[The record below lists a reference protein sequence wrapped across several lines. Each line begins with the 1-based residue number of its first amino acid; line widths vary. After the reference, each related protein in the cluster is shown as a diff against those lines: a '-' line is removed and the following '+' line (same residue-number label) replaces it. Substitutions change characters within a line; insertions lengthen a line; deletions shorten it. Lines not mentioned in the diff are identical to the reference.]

1 MRPGPVLLWNS
12 APSLGFPDEGIEMP
26 RSGHPKNVTYF
37 QSAKN
42 QNHGQFFFLP
52 TLVAIRRCARKE
64 LNTICG
70 SLTGWNSSTLAVVA
84 GGSDNLFTRGTS
96 EASLQ
101 KRVVFW
107 HLGWNCMYGISK
119 AMASGSRPLCLHL
132 AWCSYQDSSRLIKC
146 VKRWTHGTRH
156 WKSSISW
163 WVAVWSWG
171 FSAIGRS
178 RWAYDRQPSGA
189 RHENDLTYFKRFAM
203 FFQIAPLFLLS
214 RCGWPTKRIR
224 WARLAQCL
232 WSCGVRLVSWDFAL
246 SGGKQADD
254 ISDSDLK
261 SEASSATQSAAKKA
275 AANTPNA
282 APRPWTFL
290 HFHSILVT
298 LISTG
303 RYTAGV
309 DLHRVRWDL
318 MRWNVVP
325 KPEHRNMPAYPSATF
340 LRKSLWNCACSK
352 LNTSVVLRLFYIL
365 LSGCEVLAQ
374 LFWNVSMSTLI

>member
-1 MRPGPVLLWNS
+1 MAFRDTLFCCFAKDILRKELEIVQARILDETRPCPLHNSSNFCETLHLLWVPWWRNWNATKW
-12 APSLGFPDEGIEMP
+12 APQ
-26 RSGHPKNVTYF
+26 KCTYF

-52 TLVAIRRCARKE
+52 TRVAIRRCARKE

-107 HLGWNCMYGISK
+107 HLGWNCIYGISK

-171 FSAIGRS
+171 FSAIGWS

-189 RHENDLTYFKRFAM
+189 RHENGSDLTYFKRFAM

-214 RCGWPTKRIR
+214 RCGWPPKRIR

-298 LISTG
+298 LIAL
-303 RYTAGV
+303 AG
-309 DLHRVRWDL
+309 
-318 MRWNVVP
+318 
-325 KPEHRNMPAYPSATF
+325 
-340 LRKSLWNCACSK
+340 
-352 LNTSVVLRLFYIL
+352 
-365 LSGCEVLAQ
+365 
-374 LFWNVSMSTLI
+374 TLPVWTCTEYAET